1 MKINSIIGGI
11 AGEESVDNF
20 SIGEV
25 TAIDDPGTC
34 TVKLSGGIGIKVV
47 NAGEAEVNVGDFVTV
62 RLIGGD
68 INNAEIAGKT
78 ARSIKAEAKVIW
90 R

>member
-1 MKINSIIGGI
+1 MKINGIVGDI
-11 AGEESVDNF
+11 AGEKSVDNF

-25 TAIDDPGTC
+25 IAVDDSGIC
-34 TVKLSGGIGIKVV
+34 TVKLSGGISIKVA
-47 NAGEAEVNVGDFVTV
+47 NSGEAKIDVGDFVAL

-78 ARSIKAEAKVIW
+78 ARSIKGEARVVW

>member
-1 MKINSIIGGI
+1 MKIDSIIGSL

-25 TAIDDPGTC
+25 TAVDDSGIC
-34 TVKLSGGIGIKVV
+34 TVKLSDGISIKVV
-47 NAGEAEVNVGDFVTV
+47 NAGEANIDVGDFVAL

-78 ARSIKAEAKVIW
+78 ARSIKGKARVIW

>member
-11 AGEESVDNF
+11 TGEKSVDNF

-25 TAIDDPGTC
+25 TAVDDSGTC
-34 TVKLSGGIGIKVV
+34 TVKLSGGISIKVV
-47 NAGEAEVNVGDFVTV
+47 NAGESNIDVGDFVAL

-78 ARSIKAEAKVIW
+78 ARSIKSEAKVIW